1 MTIEMLARESRT
13 STSRAE
19 IGLADRVHSR
29 LFNALYSRSLVYTTC
44 WEDPAVDRVALKIRP
59 EDHVMAI
66 TSAGCNVLDYALDE
80 PRRIDAV
87 DANPRQ
93 TALLELKLAGIRR
106 LSHDD
111 FFSIFGQGFH
121 LGFDAIYQSA
131 LRAQLSPFARNYWDQ
146 RRHWFSAEL
155 GGFYFRGLS
164 GVVAR
169 AFRLLLKLSPRLAE
183 GIRAMFSANSL
194 DEQRTIYRRIVC
206 PKLWT
211 PSVEWILSRQ
221 LTLSLLGVPCAQREE
236 VVAEH
241 SRGVAGFIRE
251 SMDYLADH
259 IPFRENYFY
268 AVYLQGH
275 YTLQCCPEYL
285 KPEGFARLKGGLVD
299 RIHPHTRTVT
309 SFLADHPQGISRFVL
324 LDHMDWMS
332 SYRPEALIEEWEQIL
347 RRAAPGTRLIFRSAR
362 ARPSYLDGL
371 KLAPSGL
378 FLRDLLRFDEQE
390 ATRLT
395 RRDRV
400 HTYAGFHI
408 AEIAAN
414 HGPA

>member
-155 GGFYFRGLS
+155 GGFVEYRAHWLRLSVEARQGLS
-164 GVVAR
+164 DDTGLLGTASAR
-169 AFRLLLKLSPRLAE
+169 YETRVGPARISVGPQLAWGDDDYMQTYF
-183 GIRAMFSANSL
+183 GI
-194 DEQRTIYRRIVC
+194 
-206 PKLWT
+206 T
-211 PSVEWILSRQ
+211 PTQAAAS
-221 LTLSLLGVPCAQREE
+221 TLSYAPYAAASGVKSYGVGLSIVSPISGPWGIAAIANVNRLTGDAEDSPI
-236 VVAEH
+236 VADQG
-241 SRGVAGFIRE
+241 SATQFNAGV
-251 SMDYLADH
+251 
-259 IPFRENYFY
+259 
-268 AVYLQGH
+268 
-275 YTLQCCPEYL
+275 
-285 KPEGFARLKGGLVD
+285 
-299 RIHPHTRTVT
+299 
-309 SFLADHPQGISRFVL
+309 FL
-324 LDHMDWMS
+324 
-332 SYRPEALIEEWEQIL
+332 SYR
-347 RRAAPGTRLIFRSAR
+347 F
-362 ARPSYLDGL
+362 
-371 KLAPSGL
+371 
-378 FLRDLLRFDEQE
+378 
-390 ATRLT
+390 
-395 RRDRV
+395 
-400 HTYAGFHI
+400 
-408 AEIAAN
+408 
-414 HGPA
+414 